1 MRWWRRC
8 RRRLGRGLRMAAT
21 RPPSAR
27 PSPHEGSD
35 QPDLLAVGQDAG
47 PVRFGRTSP
56 KGDLRPRFRVRPAF
70 IGRVVGGQDG
80 RAPVERAHAACTETC
95 RSPAA
100 SRFGR
105 RQRSTGSQYLC
116 CFHRGLPSITSWRRH
131 LRGAASP
138 GTFPQGLGF
147 KRVTQGVAGYGRPM
161 QPTSTIAMAGSVRE
175 RGRQLDIAAR
185 VDRERRE
192 ARQERAAVDLG
203 IRHRAQWTRRPLRA
217 RSSGR
222 PRLRASTPA
231 HAGWLPPRWPAVRLP
246 PDTGSRRPRRASQ
259 APGRRS
265 ERRCAPSHRGRDPQR
280 DATGR
285 TWRGRSREIL
295 SPAQRRDD
303 LVQPREAE

>member
-1 MRWWRRC
+1 
-8 RRRLGRGLRMAAT
+8 MAAT
-21 RPPSAR
+21 RPPPAR

-35 QPDLLAVGQDAG
+35 QPDLLAVGQDAR
-47 PVRFGRTSP
+47 PVRFGRTAP

-100 SRFGR
+100 SRLGR

-116 CFHRGLPSITSWRRH
+116 CFHRGLPSMTSWRPHPRAPRRPGRSR
-131 LRGAASP
+131 RGS
-138 GTFPQGLGF
+138 GSNGLH
-147 KRVTQGVAGYGRPM
+147 KESRGYGRPM
-161 QPTSTIAMAGSVRE
+161 QPRSTIATAGSVRE
-175 RGRQLDIAAR
+175 RQPTA
-185 VDRERRE
+185 
-192 ARQERAAVDLG
+192 
-203 IRHRAQWTRRPLRA
+203 RHRRSGRPRATRGPTGARGGRSRHRPPCAADPHPLHA

-231 HAGWLPPRWPAVRLP
+231 HARWLPPRWPAVPLP

-280 DATGR
+280 AATGR